1 MEQNEERAAMPLLSE
16 INSPSDLRKLPVE
29 QLPALCREIRE
40 FLISRLS
47 VNPGHFASSMGA
59 VELIVA
65 LHYVY
70 DTPYDRL
77 VWDVGHQA
85 YAHKILTGRR
95 DAFAGQRTLNGISGF
110 PNPL

>member
-70 DTPYDRL
+70 DTPYDL
-77 VWDVGHQA
+77 SLIH
-85 YAHKILTGRR
+85 I
-95 DAFAGQRTLNGISGF
+95 
-110 PNPL
+110 